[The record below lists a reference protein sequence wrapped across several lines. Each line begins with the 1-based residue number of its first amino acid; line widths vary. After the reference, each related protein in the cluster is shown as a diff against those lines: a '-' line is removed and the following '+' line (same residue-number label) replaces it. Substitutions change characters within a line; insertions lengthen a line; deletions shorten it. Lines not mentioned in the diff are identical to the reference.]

1 MFGITGGTDEQEKQR
16 LIRMGLLTPFGGSS
30 DSAQPGPS
38 SETPTTNSQLP
49 TAPNTSMSEFNWLG
63 LPPPSSPSASTG
75 KGKESAKK
83 SKRSLT
89 KGHSLASV
97 ESGGTK
103 NRDEDSAQNE
113 PESQDSTF
121 MLGSDEESSS
131 YYTDEELGGDAGGKQ
146 KKKRRVRKVSSG
158 SSIEDDDEELMEDG
172 RKRRRRT
179 RAIDDGDE
187 EMYKLRIRF
196 VVCYL

>member
-30 DSAQPGPS
+30 DSARPGPS
-38 SETPTTNSQLP
+38 SKTPTTNSQLP

-89 KGHSLASV
+89 KGHSLASL
-97 ESGGTK
+97 ESGTK

-113 PESQDSTF
+113 PESRDSTF
-121 MLGSDEESSS
+121 MLGSDEDSSS

-146 KKKRRVRKVSSG
+146 KKRRVRKVSSG

-196 VVCYL
+196 VIL

>member
-1 MFGITGGTDEQEKQR
+1 MAPPRQSRTSCLVSLAERTSR
-16 LIRMGLLTPFGGSS
+16 RSS
-30 DSAQPGPS
+30 VSFVWDCSLHSVALRTQPSLGPS

-131 YYTDEELGGDAGGKQ
+131 YYTDERAWWRCWWKA
-146 KKKRRVRKVSSG
+146 
-158 SSIEDDDEELMEDG
+158 EEE
-172 RKRRRRT
+172 K
-179 RAIDDGDE
+179 A
-187 EMYKLRIRF
+187 
-196 VVCYL
+196 CS